1 MNTSMDLAFA
11 RHANAFECALPLEAV
26 RQRAPAVFA
35 TSADEALSSK
45 YTFIPTIRVLSGL
58 MQSGFVPVDA
68 RQTRT
73 RSASALH
80 ARHIIRFRRRLETVA
95 LNDSVPEVILV
106 NSHDGSSTY
115 IRWIVVCNH

>member
-1 MNTSMDLAFA
+1 MDTSSHMSFA
-11 RHANAFECALPLEAV
+11 SHANAFAGALSLEAV

-35 TSADEALSSK
+35 PSAHERMSSK
-45 YTFIPTIRVLSGL
+45 YTFIPTERVLSGL
-58 MQSGFVPVDA
+58 MQAGFVPVDA
-68 RQTRT
+68 RQTRA